1 VPDETDPDNPMILA
15 LIADEKTRIVG
26 ITGMVLDTTF
36 FAKEVLPTIV
46 RRVLPPESGRAEMAV
61 NVWDGAGKEVWAAP
75 GSKPVRHEI
84 KRKPTFLLTRWTIA
98 LGSRGPTG
106 AQMAR
111 TNFYVNL
118 ALATLLAAVLL
129 AGVALA
135 MRTAARAMKL
145 SEMKSDFVSNVSHEL
160 RTPLSSIRV
169 FGELMRLGR
178 VHEPAKVREY
188 GEFIECESRRL
199 SRLIDNILDFSRIEA
214 GRKVY
219 RAEDQDLA
227 AVVRDV
233 LGAVD
238 VRLRREGFTVELVT
252 PPDPLPPVSIDAGA
266 IGNALSNL
274 LDNAAKYSG
283 SARRIVVSL
292 RSTGDLVSV
301 AVRDFGIGI
310 AREEHERI
318 FDRFHRVG
326 TGLVHDVKGSGLG
339 LAIVKHIVSAHGGR
353 VTVESA
359 PGEGSVFTLH
369 LPAAANGRG
378 PVLID
383 AVATNGG
390 AS

>member
-1 VPDETDPDNPMILA
+1 
-15 LIADEKTRIVG
+15 
-26 ITGMVLDTTF
+26 
-36 FAKEVLPTIV
+36 
-46 RRVLPPESGRAEMAV
+46 
-61 NVWDGAGKEVWAAP
+61 
-75 GSKPVRHEI
+75 
-84 KRKPTFLLTRWTIA
+84 
-98 LGSRGPTG
+98 
-106 AQMAR
+106 MAR

-339 LAIVKHIVSAHGGR
+339 LAIVKHLVETHGGR
-353 VTVESA
+353 AWAVGDGDTVTM
-359 PGEGSVFTLH
+359 VFTL
-369 LPAAANGRG
+369 PTA
-378 PVLID
+378 
-383 AVATNGG
+383 
-390 AS
+390 